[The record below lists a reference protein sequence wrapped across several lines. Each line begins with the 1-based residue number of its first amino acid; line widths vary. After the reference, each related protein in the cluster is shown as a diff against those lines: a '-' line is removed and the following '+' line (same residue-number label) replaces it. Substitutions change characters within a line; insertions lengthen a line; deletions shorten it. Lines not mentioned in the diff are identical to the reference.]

1 MDWSIEDV
9 AWTHPAAEELRAAQR
24 RELDERYG
32 SDDHEPGQAPS
43 AEDVPVFVVARD
55 SGGEAVA
62 CGGLRPLDDSVL
74 GPGSIEVKRMF
85 VAPGARGSG
94 VSTAVLRALEE
105 RARARGAAR
114 LVLEDGHAAAGRDP
128 LLLARGLCAD
138 PAVRG
143 LRGVRSVGLLRA
155 RAVGRAGRCGPA
167 EDTARNH
174 PSADVDA
181 RAEVGAGTTSVP
193 PSASCGG
200 TVEETTA
207 SSIGWAV
214 VPAGRVRPGRP
225 GRRVGCRPAPSPLG
239 RSSSRGRLKSRVCE
253 A

>member
-114 LVLEDGHAAAGRDP
+114 LVLETGTLQPDAIRFYSREGYAPIPLFGAYEGSDLSVCFGRE
-128 LLLARGLCAD
+128 L
-138 PAVRG
+138 
-143 LRGVRSVGLLRA
+143 
-155 RAVGRAGRCGPA
+155 
-167 EDTARNH
+167 
-174 PSADVDA
+174 
-181 RAEVGAGTTSVP
+181 
-193 PSASCGG
+193 
-200 TVEETTA
+200 
-207 SSIGWAV
+207 
-214 VPAGRVRPGRP
+214 
-225 GRRVGCRPAPSPLG
+225 
-239 RSSSRGRLKSRVCE
+239 
-253 A
+253 